1 MKKYSIPGLIL
12 RGSVALLVAV
22 AGVSALSDSAEAETD
37 TLYLNPDAPLDQRVA
52 DLISRLTMEEKATL
66 LNHKGPEVQRFH
78 ILADQW
84 NQCLHGVKWNG
95 GPTTLFPIPTGMA
108 ATWNPALIHQ
118 VADATSDEARAIYNA
133 WHDDPNFEGDKN
145 GLIYRSPVINIL
157 RNPYWGRDG
166 EAWSE
171 DSFLCGRMAVA
182 FVQGLQGDDPHYL
195 KLAATLKHFAV
206 NNVEKDR
213 QTLSATVSER
223 MLHEYWLP
231 HFRDAIVEGKARSI
245 MASYNEING
254 VHNVYNHDLLT
265 DILKKDWGFDGFV
278 VSDLGGVHD
287 EAMVVKSVNAGC
299 DFSDKEFME
308 FIPQAVRAGQISEAR
323 LDEALAR
330 VLRVRFQLG
339 EFDPPDRVPYR
350 KIPMS
355 VVCSPEH
362 HALSLETSRQS
373 IVLLKN
379 ADNFLPLDRTKLKTI
394 AVIGPLADHFIEGNL
409 GYIGAPRRKTVD
421 ILQGIKDRAPGIDVV
436 CVDGAEVAPPKPRK
450 DAPAPP
456 PFDYAG
462 ELQKAVEAAKSAD
475 VAVVCVGTNPPI
487 EGEGHDR
494 TTLALPGNQEQLVE
508 AVMAVN
514 PHTVVVLVNAGP
526 LTIPWIKDHAPS
538 ILAAWW
544 GGEDQGHAV
553 ADVLFGDVNPGG
565 HLPYTVYA
573 SEAQVPPQDEYDIS
587 KGFTYMYLKG
597 DALFPFGFGLS
608 YTTFKYSDL
617 QLSQT
622 TAKDGDTITATMD
635 VANTGTRDGDEVV
648 QVYDREPAGKVVK
661 PLERLVGFKRV
672 TIKAGDHQTVSIPL
686 EVARMRY
693 WDETTHAF
701 VAEPGTYQIMAG
713 SSSTDLPLSA
723 SFSIGD

>member
-1 MKKYSIPGLIL
+1 MKKNPNLALIL
-12 RGSVALLVAV
+12 RGSIVIMVMV
-22 AGVSALSDSAEAETD
+22 AGLTTLFGSAKAD
-37 TLYLNPDAPLDQRVA
+37 TAPLYLNPDAPLDQRVA
-52 DLISRLTMEEKATL
+52 DLISRLTLEEKATL

-108 ATWNPALIHQ
+108 ATWNPALVHQ

-133 WHDDPNFEGDKN
+133 WHDDPNFKGDKN

-171 DSFLCGRMAVA
+171 DPFLCGRMAVA

-213 QTLSATVSER
+213 QNLSATVSER

-245 MASYNEING
+245 MASYNQING
-254 VHNVYNHDLLT
+254 VHNVYNHELLT
-265 DILKKDWGFDGFV
+265 DILKKDWSFDGFV

-299 DFSDKEFME
+299 DFSDKEFMA
-308 FIPQAVRAGQISEAR
+308 FIPDAVRAGQISEAR

-362 HALSLETSRQS
+362 HALSLEASRQS

-379 ADNFLPLDRTKLKTI
+379 ADNFLPLDRATLKKLV
-394 AVIGPLADHFIEGNL
+394 VIGPLADHFIEGNL
-409 GYIGAPRRKTVD
+409 GYVGAPRRKTIN

-436 CVDGAEVAPPKPRK
+436 CVDGAEVAPPKPGK
-450 DAPAPP
+450 NAQAPP

-462 ELQKAVEAAKSAD
+462 ELQKAVDAAKSAD
-475 VAVVCVGTNPPI
+475 VAVVCVGTNPAI

-508 AVMAVN
+508 AVMAAN

-526 LTIPWIKDHAPS
+526 LTIPWIKDHAPA

-544 GGEDQGHAV
+544 AGEDQGHAV

-597 DALFPFGFGLS
+597 DALFPFGLGLS

-617 QLSQT
+617 KLSQT
-622 TAKDGDTITATMD
+622 TAKDGDTITATLD

-672 TIKAGDHQTVSIPL
+672 TIKAGDHQTVSIPM

-701 VAEPGTYQIMAG
+701 VAEPGTYQIMVG

-723 SFSIGD
+723 SFSVGN